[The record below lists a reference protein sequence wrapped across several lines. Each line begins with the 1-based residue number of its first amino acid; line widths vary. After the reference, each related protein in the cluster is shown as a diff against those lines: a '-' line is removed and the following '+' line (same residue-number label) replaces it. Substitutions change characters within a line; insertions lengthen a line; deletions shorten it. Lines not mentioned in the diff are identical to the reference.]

1 MESRQRVLTAIG
13 HHEPDRVPIDQGSMR
28 STGIMAIAYN
38 RLKRHLG
45 ISDGET
51 RLYDV
56 VQQLAEPEPWYLER
70 FGVDVVDLGRAFSCR
85 GWKPWRLPDGSAA
98 VAPGWLDVGEE
109 ADGSLTFRNAG
120 GQAIGKMPSSGTCVD
135 QTCWPLAGESGLR
148 EFEPLAEKMG
158 QVTWAAL
165 PSPPWDRPLTDE
177 RIAEFAT
184 VARCL
189 RENSQFAVSLSIGCN
204 LFEWSQFLFSME
216 QAYLHMAG
224 EKEAF
229 AHFLDR
235 LTEHHL
241 ATLHRLLPGLHGLI
255 DVLVVGDDLGMQKGP
270 QISRKMYR
278 ELFFQRHKR
287 IYEAA
292 KKLSGAHIFLH
303 SCGGIYELIPD
314 LIEAGVEILNPVQTS
329 ARNMDPA
336 RLKQEFG
343 RDVTFWGGGCDTQR
357 VLPFG
362 TPAEVRE
369 DVRRRMEIF
378 APGGG
383 FVWTQVHNIMAD
395 IPPENIVAML
405 EAARE
410 YGAV

>member
-1 MESRQRVLTAIG
+1 MQSRERVLQAIG
-13 HHEPDRVPIDQGSMR
+13 HREPDRVPIDQGSMR

-38 RLKRHLG
+38 RLKQHLG
-45 ISDGET
+45 LQQGET

-56 VQQLAEPEPWYLER
+56 VQQLAEPESWYLDR
-70 FGVDVVDLGRAFSCR
+70 FGVDVVDLGRAFPCK
-85 GWKPWRLPDGSAA
+85 GWKPWSLPDGSPA
-98 VAPGWLDVGEE
+98 VAPGWLDIVEQS
-109 ADGSLTFRNAG
+109 DGSRLFRNAAG
-120 GQAIGKMPSSGTCVD
+120 KPIGKMPAGGNVVD
-135 QTCWPLAGESGLR
+135 QICWPLSGEDGLTN
-148 EFEPLAEKMG
+148 FEPLPAQMD

-165 PSPPWDRPLTDE
+165 PSPPWDQPLTDD
-177 RIAEFAT
+177 RIAQFAAI
-184 VARCL
+184 ARCL
-189 RENSQFAVSLSIGCN
+189 REHSPYAVSLSIGCS
-204 LFEWSQFLFSME
+204 LFEWSQFLFGME
-216 QAYLHMAG
+216 HAYLHMAG

-229 AHFLDR
+229 AYFLDR
-235 LTEHHL
+235 LTDHHL
-241 ATLHRLLPGLHGLI
+241 ATLHRLLPSLNGLI

-278 ELFFQRHKR
+278 ELFFPRHRK

-292 KKLSGAHIFLH
+292 KKLSGAHLFLH
-303 SCGGIYELIPD
+303 CCGGIYELIPD

-362 TPAEVRE
+362 TPDQVRD
-369 DVRRRMEIF
+369 DVRRRIEIF

-405 EAARE
+405 ETAATT
-410 YGAV
+410 G